1 MTKVLKYLSLPLVSL
16 LLMTFNACTIDNKYF
31 NTEPEGSLDSPLL
44 ETKDQAY
51 NASTSKSNKDSESTA
66 AKPSEEPTSEKPQ
79 DGTKQNKNSSGEV
92 QTVFKQGDTGDKIK
106 EIQRKLNK
114 FGYNLS
120 VDGIFGA
127 STYYAVIDFQNR
139 HKIEAD
145 GIVGPQTLAKLEEP
159 PTPETMYKPEKPQ
172 STGYTGPV
180 SASDQEKFVNS
191 NGFSSSTAYFI
202 WIDLPHQ
209 HVYIFNG
216 SKSSW
221 KLIKSFICSSG
232 KPSTPTVKGYFTVG
246 NKGSYFIADGGAMCK
261 YYTQI
266 SGNYLFHSVLFDR
279 QGKNIIDYTL
289 GVPVSHGCVRL
300 APENA
305 KYIYDNIPRG
315 TTIWSN

>member
-1 MTKVLKYLSLPLVSL
+1 MRKILKGLALPLVSL
-16 LLMTFNACTIDNKYF
+16 LLMTFNACTVDKKFIT
-31 NTEPEGSLDSPLL
+31 TEPKCSVDSSVL
-44 ETKDQAY
+44 ETKES
-51 NASTSKSNKDSESTA
+51 NNNTPKSNKETEGTL
-66 AKPSEEPTSEKPQ
+66 AKPEEKPNSEKPQ
-79 DGTKQNKNSSGEV
+79 DENKQNENSPQQV
-92 QTVFKQGDTGDKIK
+92 QTVFKKGDTCDKIK
-106 EIQRKLNK
+106 EIQQKLNK
-114 FGYNLS
+114 FGYNLT

-127 STYYAVIDFQNR
+127 FTYYAVIDFQHR

-145 GIVGPQTLAKLEEP
+145 GIVGAQTLAKLEEP

-172 STGYTGPV
+172 TTSYTGPV
-180 SASDQEKFVNS
+180 SAVDLENFVNS
-191 NGFSSSTAYFI
+191 SGFSSSTSYFI

-209 HVYIFNG
+209 HVYTFNG

-221 KLIKSFICSSG
+221 KLIKSFVCSSG
-232 KPSTPTVKGYFTVG
+232 KPSTPTVKGHFTVG

-266 SGNYLFHSVLFDR
+266 TGNYLFHSVLFDG
-279 QGKNIIDYTL
+279 QGKNIVDGTL

-315 TTIWSN
+315 TAIWSN